1 MYVLSAQY
9 NTQHLIVLSGQVISL
24 LRSDSF
30 GKEHMS
36 RAIHNGQASGE
47 ASVVRAN

>member
-30 GKEHMS
+30 GKDE
-36 RAIHNGQASGE
+36 ASGE